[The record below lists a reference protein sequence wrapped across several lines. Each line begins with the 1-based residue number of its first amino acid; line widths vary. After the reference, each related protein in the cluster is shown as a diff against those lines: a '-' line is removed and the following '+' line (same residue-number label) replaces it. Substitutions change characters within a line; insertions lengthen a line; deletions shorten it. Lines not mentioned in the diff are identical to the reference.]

1 MAPTVAG
8 TPADTEE
15 DIMSSGTDEDGGGR
29 GRWRPRRVSL
39 GPALI
44 ISASFV
50 GPGTVTTATVTGAS
64 YGFALLWA
72 ILFSVVATIVLQE
85 MAARLGLVTRQGL
98 GEALRVTFANPLLRG
113 ALVALVVAAI
123 GVGGASYAGGDATG
137 TSLGLATL
145 TGLPRRVVVV
155 LVGATVFALLA
166 TGTYK
171 LLERLLAVLVAV
183 MSAVFV
189 ATAIVMRPD
198 PGQLLTGLVVPSVP
212 DGALLTALAL
222 VGTTVVP
229 YNLFLHA
236 NLVQEKW
243 SPDTGIQGALAEAR
257 RDTAVSIPI
266 GGLITIAIVTT
277 AAASLFVKGI
287 EAESAAAMAS
297 QLEPVLGPAAEYVFA
312 LGLFAAGLTSAIAGP
327 LGAAYAIASTL
338 GWSTDLSAWR
348 FRAIWAAVVLAGT
361 VIAFTGTN
369 PIAVILFAQAANGVL
384 LPVVAVFLL
393 VVMNRSALLGSHRN
407 GPVAN
412 TFGSVIVLVVAALAL
427 YQLGDVFGLL
437 PE

>member
-1 MAPTVAG
+1 MNSG
-8 TPADTEE
+8 AD
-15 DIMSSGTDEDGGGR
+15 DAASRRGKWRSSR
-29 GRWRPRRVSL
+29 GRF

-50 GPGTVTTATVTGAS
+50 GPGTITTATVTGAS

-85 MAARLGLVTRQGL
+85 MAARLGLVTRTGL
-98 GEALRVTFANPLLRG
+98 GEALRSSFANPILRS
-113 ALVALVVAAI
+113 ALVALIVAAI
-123 GVGGASYAGGDATG
+123 GVGGASYAGGDTTG

-145 TGLPRRVVVV
+145 TGLPRRIIVV
-155 LVGATVFALLA
+155 LVGATVFILLA

-183 MSAVFV
+183 MSAVFL
-189 ATAIVMRPD
+189 ATAIMMRPD
-198 PGQLLTGLVVPSVP
+198 PGALLRGLIVPTVP

-243 SPDTGIQGALAEAR
+243 PPDMGTQGALAEAR
-257 RDTAVSIPI
+257 RDTALSIPV
-266 GGLITIAIVTT
+266 GGLITVAIVTT
-277 AAASLFVKGI
+277 AAASLFVNGI
-287 EAESAAAMAS
+287 EAESAAAMAE
-297 QLEPVLGPAAEYVFA
+297 QLEPVLGPAADYVFG

-327 LGAAYAIASTL
+327 LGAAYAIASAL
-338 GWSTDLSAWR
+338 GWATDLSGRR
-348 FRAIWAAVVLAGT
+348 FQAIWASIVVIGT

-369 PIAVILFAQAANGVL
+369 PIAVIVFAQAANGIL

-393 VVMNRSALLGSHRN
+393 VVMNRSDLLGRHRN

-412 TFGSVIVLVVAALAL
+412 SAGGLIVLVVAGLAV

-437 PE
+437 HG

>member
-1 MAPTVAG
+1 MDSNTDGDAG
-8 TPADTEE
+8 RQ
-15 DIMSSGTDEDGGGR
+15 GR
-29 GRWRPRRVSL
+29 RRPLRVRL

-72 ILFSVVATIVLQE
+72 ILFSVVATVLLQE

-98 GEALRVTFANPLLRG
+98 GEALRVAFASPLLRD

-123 GVGGASYAGGDATG
+123 GVGGASYAGGDTTG

-155 LVGATVFALLA
+155 LVGATVLTLLA

-198 PGQLLTGLVVPSVP
+198 PGSLLTGLLVPSIP
-212 DGALLTALAL
+212 DGAQLTALAL

-243 SPDTGIQGALAEAR
+243 SPDTGMQGALAEAR
-257 RDTAVSIPI
+257 RDTAVSLPI

-287 EAESAAAMAS
+287 EAESAAAMAD
-297 QLEPVLGPAAEYVFA
+297 QLEPVLGPAAKYVFA

-338 GWSTDLSAWR
+338 GWSTHLSARR
-348 FRAIWAAVVLAGT
+348 FQAIWAAIVVIGT

-369 PIAVILFAQAANGVL
+369 PIAVILFAQAANGIL
-384 LPVVAVFLL
+384 LPVIAVFLL
-393 VVMNRSALLGSHRN
+393 VVMNRRDLLGNHRN

-412 TFGSVIVLVVAALAL
+412 TFGSVIVLVVAALAV